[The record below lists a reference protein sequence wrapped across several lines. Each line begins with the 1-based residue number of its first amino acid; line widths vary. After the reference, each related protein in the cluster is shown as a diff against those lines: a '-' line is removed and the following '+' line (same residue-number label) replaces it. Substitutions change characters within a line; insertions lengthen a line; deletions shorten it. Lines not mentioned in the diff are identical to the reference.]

1 MKWYEKI
8 KESARGVIK
17 VHPVSICVFF
27 VFCILSGIKGDFG
40 SDIRNGVPANVLQFV
55 YLFTLWMTPVFVLC
69 ESNFAYKKKIGKIES
84 LKELSN
90 FLVYIIATV
99 VGAIVSGIYAYIHS
113 FRFQEVRRSGSSL
126 YSFNEYFERIL
137 YVYLAICVLGALFFM
152 YKRYGESFE
161 KYALRAFLG
170 TMKAGLVYGIILLGT
185 FCILF
190 VFGALFFDLDIQS
203 ILLWLVTG
211 IVGFPATL
219 MALSM
224 PGNKT
229 TRFSDIVMGYVFPG
243 ILAAAFIIVYAY
255 IIKILI
261 TWTFPSNQVF
271 SIATGLFAAGIAFWT
286 MAQGCTEGKVYS
298 ALKIM
303 PLLFIPFIVIQI
315 MCLSMRIGQ
324 YGVTNSR
331 YLGILLIIFEI
342 IYEVYYIFR
351 FLRKEGLGGI
361 LMPLLLLF
369 VTVYYI
375 VPGINAFAVI
385 TSSQKAVVEEFLN
398 ARLSGEDTDSRQLS
412 KARSAYRQI
421 MDNGGFEGD
430 RYLKKLYATSSK
442 EEIEDI
448 LDTKTYTSDD
458 YSSEGTH
465 YVYTG
470 VKRGAVDIEGYSR
483 YCYMEANLFNTA
495 NTLAVPVSN
504 NSDDIGV
511 FLELDISS
519 IVSKLKELEIAGDND
534 QAMQEIIKYPV
545 ATTDGVFYIEYINFN
560 FEETD
565 GINEVKDLSIEG
577 FYLYN

>member
-8 KESARGVIK
+8 KEGARGVMK
-17 VHPVSICVFF
+17 VHPVSIWVFF
-27 VFCILSGIKGDFG
+27 VYCVLAGIKGDFG
-40 SDIRNGVPANVLQFV
+40 SDIGKGPLANMLQFF

-69 ESNFAYKKKIGKIES
+69 ESNYAYKKKIGKIES
-84 LKELSN
+84 LREINKS
-90 FLVYIIATV
+90 LVYVIATAI
-99 VGAIVSGIYAYIHS
+99 GAIISGIYAYVHT
-113 FRFQEVRRSGSSL
+113 FRFQEVRRSGSSV

-137 YVYLAICVLGALFFM
+137 YVYLAICVLSALFFM
-152 YKRYGESFE
+152 YKRYGETFE

-170 TMKAGLVYGIILLGT
+170 TMKASLVYGIILLGT

-203 ILLWLVTG
+203 MLLWLVTG

-219 MALSM
+219 MALST
-224 PGNKT
+224 PGDKT
-229 TRFSDIVMGYVFPG
+229 TKFSNIVMGYVFPG
-243 ILAAAFIIVYAY
+243 ILAAAFVIVYAY

-271 SIATGLFAAGIAFWT
+271 SIATGLFASGLAFWT

-342 IYEVYYIFR
+342 IYEIYYIFR

-369 VTVYYI
+369 VAVYYI
-375 VPGINAFAVI
+375 VPGINSYAVI
-385 TSSQKAVVEEFLN
+385 TNSQKAVVEEFLN
-398 ARLSGEDTDSRQLS
+398 AKLSGADTDSKQLA

-458 YSSEGTH
+458 NSSVGSY

-470 VKRGAVDIEGYSR
+470 IKRGQVDIGGYSH
-483 YCYMEANLFNTA
+483 YCYMDTFINKSPDIS
-495 NTLAVPVSN
+495 AVPISNEDGDVTVSVVL
-504 NSDDIGV
+504 DVRDIV
-511 FLELDISS
+511 AQ
-519 IVSKLKELEIAGDND
+519 LKELETSGDND
-534 QAMQEIIKYPV
+534 LEMQEVIRKPV
-545 ATTDGVFYIEYINFN
+545 ATQNGVFYIEYINFN
-560 FEETD
+560 FDDDDAVNETD
-565 GINEVKDLSIEG
+565 DISIEG